1 MTKQSII
8 RGILSLALIAYLVFA
23 ISYSG
28 KMARNST
35 FSGIDIIV
43 NDSAGSNFVSSED
56 VFNEISS
63 ISGKITSL
71 SPATLNTDSL
81 EAALNTIDKFERTNC
96 VITKQR
102 RLIINVTPM
111 IPVARIFDLD
121 SGSYYINRDGKHIS
135 ADAQYHIDVPVVV
148 GSFDTEFTPQSLV
161 PILEYV
167 KNSPTW
173 NSLVTSINVSP
184 DNDIILVPAIRGHVI
199 NFGDTTMMQDKFD
212 RLLKMYRKVLP
223 AKGWEYYDTISVKWQ
238 GQVVA
243 TRAKKKTRSD
253 LEIICTNDSLDMVD
267 DIETM
272 SVTTSTG
279 DN

>member
-28 KMARNST
+28 KVAKNSS

-43 NDSAGSNFVSSED
+43 NDSAGANFVSSED

-81 EAALNTIDKFERTNC
+81 EAALNTIDKFERANC

-135 ADAQYHIDVPVVV
+135 ADARYHIDVPVVV
-148 GSFDTEFTPQSLV
+148 GRFDTVLTPQSLV

-173 NSLVTSINVSP
+173 NTLVTSINVSP

>member
-212 RLLKMYRKVLP
+212 RILKMYRKVLP

>member
-135 ADAQYHIDVPVVV
+135 ADARYHIDVPVVV

>member
-81 EAALNTIDKFERTNC
+81 EAALNTIDKFERANC

-148 GSFDTEFTPQSLV
+148 GSFDTEFTPQCLV

-253 LEIICTNDSLDMVD
+253 LEIICANDSLDMVD